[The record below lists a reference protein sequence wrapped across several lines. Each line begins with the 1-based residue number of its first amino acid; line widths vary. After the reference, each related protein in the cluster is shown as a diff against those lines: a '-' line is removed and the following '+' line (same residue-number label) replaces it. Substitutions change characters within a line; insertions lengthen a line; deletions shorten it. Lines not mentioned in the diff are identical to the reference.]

1 MCALKPPLSP
11 LPPPPPLSVSP
22 DIAEACEEV
31 QGLRKDGRLACCQHH
46 LQLRKC
52 DPIILAI
59 TFDKLVDVWWCIW
72 WKWSTRHSLRY
83 VRVTLLPIWPKYHGL
98 NF

>member
-31 QGLRKDGRLACCQHH
+31 QGLRKDGRLLAVNITCNSGNVT
-46 LQLRKC
+46 QLFWR
-52 DPIILAI
+52 
-59 TFDKLVDVWWCIW
+59 
-72 WKWSTRHSLRY
+72 SLLINWLMSGGAY
-83 VRVTLLPIWPKYHGL
+83 GGSGLPATP
-98 NF
+98 